1 MPRIADALEGESRSV
16 DLEQGDFERLLGR
29 RERKQRNR
37 RIRAGALGV
46 IVALVMGIVLVRSL
60 TSDPIPADPPVP
72 TDPPSEDLGIFAPVV
87 GGYVVGGSPGIYAV
101 DPTESE
107 PSARRVQL
115 STEPGTPL
123 GWSSDGRRLL
133 VQQWLRDG
141 QVWWGKGDTTRLIIL
156 HADGSETVV
165 TERRV
170 QRGGRATHFDGA
182 TISPDGSHVVF
193 ATYDDPRLWIVDA
206 DGGPAEVLFKNGPHQ
221 PDVYEPTYSPD
232 GTEIAFVV
240 GGGDYGHRVWI
251 MDADGGNAHQIL
263 INEKTMGLGHVDGF
277 AWSPAGDRISILLDM
292 QGGTYTFAPDG
303 SGFTEAEGRG
313 WHLSPDGSQL
323 AMGPWHPG
331 D

>member
-1 MPRIADALEGESRSV
+1 MPRIADALERESRTV
-16 DLEQGDFERLLGR
+16 DLEQGDFERLLAR

-46 IVALVMGIVLVRSL
+46 IVALVMGIVLARSL

-87 GGYVVGGSPGIYAV
+87 GGYVVGGSSGIYTV

-107 PSARRVQL
+107 PSAGRVQL

-170 QRGGRATHFDGA
+170 Q
-182 TISPDGSHVVF
+182 
-193 ATYDDPRLWIVDA
+193 
-206 DGGPAEVLFKNGPHQ
+206 
-221 PDVYEPTYSPD
+221 
-232 GTEIAFVV
+232 
-240 GGGDYGHRVWI
+240 
-251 MDADGGNAHQIL
+251 
-263 INEKTMGLGHVDGF
+263 
-277 AWSPAGDRISILLDM
+277 
-292 QGGTYTFAPDG
+292 
-303 SGFTEAEGRG
+303 
-313 WHLSPDGSQL
+313 
-323 AMGPWHPG
+323 
-331 D
+331 